1 MQDALTISALTFG
14 TQAFVTLFVIL
25 DPPGAAPIFLS
36 LASGKSIKVQRRL
49 AWQAATVSL
58 FVIVTFALF
67 GNALLGYLNISLPA
81 LQGAG
86 GILLLITGL
95 GLLTGSIT
103 DSDSA
108 ASQNIAL
115 VPLGTPLL
123 AGPGA
128 IVATMIYVQKAD
140 TTTQI
145 IGLVIAILAVH
156 LIIGTVLM
164 ASTKIV
170 GLIKDSGVTLLA
182 SIAGLLLAAIAVQML
197 ANAIKAFAAAAQSA
211 ESRTPQL
218 PSSLWRYWRPKPVEP
233 P

>member
-1 MQDALTISALTFG
+1 MQEALTLSALTFG

-58 FVIVTFALF
+58 FVIVSFALF

-128 IVATMIYVQKAD
+128 IVTTMLYVQKAEGGE
-140 TTTQI
+140 QLGALAIAIVAVHVI
-145 IGLVIAILAVH
+145 IGL
-156 LIIGTVLM
+156 TFM
-164 ASTKIV
+164 FSTKILSV
-170 GLIKDSGVTLLA
+170 IKDSGVTLLA
-182 SIAGLLLAAIAVQML
+182 RIAGLLLSAIAVEMIVS
-197 ANAIKAFAAAAQSA
+197 AIKAFFNIG
-211 ESRTPQL
+211 
-218 PSSLWRYWRPKPVEP
+218 
-233 P
+233 